1 MSLKSDLKVLY
12 HMALA
17 PIRGK
22 THAERLESFYHG
34 QADAYDAYRKRLLKG
49 REELWQ
55 ALPISEGDV
64 LLDMGGGT
72 GSNLEYL
79 GQRLH
84 LLRKVYLADL
94 SPSLLDVARQRI
106 DRNGWANV
114 ETVLADVTTFE
125 PPDGPVDLVT
135 FSYSLTMIPDWFAAI
150 DQAYRLLR
158 PGGHIGVVDFYVSRK
173 YPRAGHRRHRWF
185 TRSFWPVW
193 MALDNVFPSAEHVPY
208 LHHHFQPKDFSEHL
222 APMPYMPFFRVPYYR
237 FIGQKQ

>member
-55 ALPISEGDV
+55 ALPITESDV

-79 GQRLH
+79 GQRLY
-84 LLRKVYLADL
+84 LFRKVYLVDL
-94 SPSLLDVARQRI
+94 SPSLLAVARQRI
-106 DRNGWANV
+106 ERNGWANV
-114 ETVLADVTTFE
+114 ETVLADVTTFQ
-125 PPDGPVDLVT
+125 PPDGRVDLVT

-173 YPRAGHRRHRWF
+173 YPRPGHHRQRWF

-208 LHHHFQPKDFSEHL
+208 LHHHFQPQHFSEHL

-237 FIGQKQ
+237 FIGQKV